1 MQDSEYLLDMFLRIA
16 GAASLCALIFVP
28 VPYRWMD
35 SLHRWLGM
43 GPLPDAP
50 IVLYLA
56 RSTSAFYAIIG
67 ALMWL
72 VASDV
77 HRYHDVVL
85 FVAGTYVFMGVTL
98 TVVDWVEGMPR
109 FWKLGEGPIVV
120 ALGLLMLQ
128 LALGLSPPG

>member
-1 MQDSEYLLDMFLRIA
+1 MQESEYLLIMFLRVA
-16 GAASLCALIFVP
+16 GAVSLCALIFVP
-28 VPYRWMD
+28 FPYRWMD
-35 SLHRWLGM
+35 SVHRGLGM

-56 RSTSAFYAIIG
+56 RSTSLFYAIIG

-72 VASDV
+72 VSSDI

-128 LALGLSPPG
+128 LALGITPA

>member
-1 MQDSEYLLDMFLRIA
+1 MQESEYLLVMFLRVA
-16 GAASLCALIFVP
+16 GAASLCGLIFVP
-28 VPYRWMD
+28 FPYRWMD
-35 SLHRWLGM
+35 AVHRWLGM
-43 GPLPDAP
+43 GPLPNAP

-56 RSTSAFYAIIG
+56 RSTSLFYAIIG

-72 VASDV
+72 VSFDV

-98 TVVDWVEGMPR
+98 TVVDWVDGMPR

-120 ALGLLMLQ
+120 SLGLLMLG
-128 LALGLSPPG
+128 LALRLTPA